1 MILIKLNDMVREKE
15 RTLYWLAQNSG
26 VPYVTLWNL
35 SKKETQRSIDLPV
48 LSRICTAL
56 NCKPGDLLQY
66 VADAEDKAILTLVES
81 KEAKRKVSVAE
92 KAEAKKARKKG
103 SGQ

>member
-1 MILIKLNDMVREKE
+1 MILIRLNDVVQEKK

-35 SKKETQRSIDLPV
+35 SKKETQRSIDVPV

-56 NCKPGDLLQY
+56 NCQPSDLLHY
-66 VADAEDKAILTLVES
+66 VPDAEDKAILTLVES
-81 KEAKRKVSVAE
+81 KEAKRKASVVE
-92 KAEAKKARKKG
+92 KAGAKRTRKKRE
-103 SGQ
+103 